1 MLLSEVGELRWNIN
15 PILRERGMSFEYAND
30 WIWGEGDPKVVSK
43 KWGTAREPGVATMQC

>member
-1 MLLSEVGELRWNIN
+1 MSEVGELRWNIN